1 MRSAPSLVAVASIAL
16 LTSTSA
22 VAKDGPTISVLELRS
37 HVHGDFE
44 VGRLTERVRDA
55 ARSISADSKVLPSQE
70 LFVLADTCSED
81 CDLAAARDQ
90 GADLV
95 ASGELTSGNPG
106 FRVSLLLRQVRSGN
120 VVARASAAASKLEE
134 LNEAVSAAASD
145 LFRAQRSNAASA
157 VVAVDALAL
166 PDLPALPAVVEG
178 GAVNLSV
185 DANVLVAYDRART
198 IELKGKERPD
208 DAAYAWEA
216 VANAD
221 GENPYRA
228 LATDRAKSWRA
239 FADNKHAFESQLAR
253 DTARLRKVLPLG
265 SVTDAVKLEL
275 LTRYSRA
282 YGASKTTV
290 MLPYVPMG
298 PLRDKAA
305 LVIGCDSSDP
315 GKCLALARFAA
326 EQKDDKGA
334 ADYLDRACA
343 AGAFAACTDAAAA
356 FAADPVRATAALQKG
371 CEGGDGKSC
380 AQLAREY
387 ETGAAGKV
395 DAALAS
401 TFREKA
407 CSAGD
412 GKSCRKLAA
421 AVDTGDDVAD
431 QRRANELWRKGC
443 VGGDA
448 TSCSLARMTSPQT
461 PARAAII
468 GAVPASTVAPAAA
481 PPAPAAAPA
490 QPSTSAPASKPLQLT
505 PMPQS
510 AQKQHDATAG
520 GVLIG
525 VGVLAAGGAFFAA
538 SQNDASNARSFGRTG
553 LSESHSQHIN
563 MVPVL
568 GAAAL
573 LTGIT
578 GIALIVHSRAEDK
591 PVSAADTVAVGVS
604 PAGLTLSGKLP

>member
-1 MRSAPSLVAVASIAL
+1 MRSAPSLSLLAAASVAF

-22 VAKDGPTISVLELRS
+22 VAKDGPTISVLDLRS

-44 VGRLTERVRDA
+44 ASKLTERIRDA
-55 ARSISADSKVLPSQE
+55 ARTTSPDSKVLPAQE
-70 LFVLADTCSED
+70 LFVLADTCTED

-106 FRVSLLLRQVRSGN
+106 YRVSLVLRQVRSGQ
-120 VVARASAAASKLEE
+120 VVARSSAAASKLEE
-134 LNEAVSAAASD
+134 LNEAVSAAATD
-145 LFRAQRSNAASA
+145 LFRAQKSGAASS
-157 VVAVDALAL
+157 VVSVDALAL
-166 PDLPALPAVVEG
+166 PDLPALPAVTEG

-198 IELKGKERPD
+198 IELKGKEHPD

-228 LATDRAKSWRA
+228 LAADRAKSWRA

-275 LTRYSRA
+275 LSRYSRA
-282 YGASKTTV
+282 YGSAKAMV

-298 PLRDKAA
+298 PLRDRAV
-305 LVIGCDSSDP
+305 LVMGCDSNDP
-315 GKCLALARFAA
+315 GKCLTLARFAA
-326 EQKDDKGA
+326 EQKDDKAA

-387 ETGAAGKV
+387 ETGSAGKT
-395 DAALAS
+395 DAALA
-401 TFREKA
+401 TNFREKA
-407 CSAGD
+407 CNAGD

-448 TSCSLARMTSPQT
+448 TSCSLARMTAPQA
-461 PARAAII
+461 PRPGVINAL
-468 GAVPASTVAPAAA
+468 PASTVAPAA
-481 PPAPAAAPA
+481 PAPAPAPA
-490 QPSTSAPASKPLQLT
+490 TPPAATKPLQLQ
-505 PMPQS
+505 PS
-510 AQKQHDATAG
+510 ASKQHDATAG
-520 GVLIG
+520 GILVG

-538 SQNDASNARSFGRTG
+538 SQNDMNNATSGSSGRNRLT
-553 LSESHSQHIN
+553 ESQSKHIN
-563 MVPVL
+563 FVPVL

-573 LTGIT
+573 LTGVT
-578 GIALIVHSRAEDK
+578 GIALIVTSKRDDK
-591 PVSAADTVAVGVS
+591 PDAMAVGVS
-604 PAGLTLSGKLP
+604 PTGLTLSGKLP

>member
-1 MRSAPSLVAVASIAL
+1 MRSAPSLSLLAVASAAF

-22 VAKDGPTISVLELRS
+22 VAKDGPTISVLDLRS
-37 HVHGDFE
+37 HTHGDF
-44 VGRLTERVRDA
+44 VTSKLTERVRDA
-55 ARSISADSKVLPSQE
+55 ARTTSPDSKVLPAQE
-70 LFVLADTCSED
+70 LFVLADTCTED

-106 FRVSLLLRQVRSGN
+106 YRVSLVLRQVRSGQ
-120 VVARASAAASKLEE
+120 VVARSSAAASKLEE
-134 LNEAVSAAASD
+134 LNEAVTAAATD
-145 LFRAQRSNAASA
+145 LFRAQRSNATST

-166 PDLPALPAVVEG
+166 PDLPALPAVTEG

-198 IELKGKERPD
+198 IELKGKEKPD

-228 LATDRAKSWRA
+228 MAADRAKSWRA

-275 LTRYSRA
+275 LSRYSRA
-282 YGASKTTV
+282 YGSAKATV

-298 PLRDKAA
+298 PLRDRAV
-305 LVIGCDSSDP
+305 LVMGCDSNDP
-315 GKCLALARFAA
+315 GKCLTLARFAA
-326 EQKDDKGA
+326 EQKDDKAA
-334 ADYLDRACA
+334 ADYIDRACA

-380 AQLAREY
+380 AQLAKEY
-387 ETGAAGKV
+387 ETGSGGKT

-407 CSAGD
+407 CNDGD

-448 TSCSLARMTSPQT
+448 TSCSLARMSAPQQQT
-461 PARAAII
+461 PVRGAII
-468 GAVPASTVAPAAA
+468 NALPASTVAPAA
-481 PPAPAAAPA
+481 PPATSTPPAA
-490 QPSTSAPASKPLQLT
+490 TKPLQLV
-505 PMPQS
+505 PS
-510 AQKQHDATAG
+510 ASKQHDATAG
-520 GVLIG
+520 GILVG

-538 SQNDASNARSFGRTG
+538 SQNDMNNATSSAGRNRLT
-553 LSESHSQHIN
+553 ESRSQHIN
-563 MVPVL
+563 FVPVL

-573 LTGIT
+573 LTGVT
-578 GIALIVHSRAEDK
+578 GIALIVTSKHDDK
-591 PVSAADTVAVGVS
+591 PDAVAVGVS
-604 PAGLTLSGKLP
+604 PTGLTLSGKLP